1 MVGCVAAI
9 TFSCGNKNQTK
20 IDPPVSSELTSG
32 IDAFVG
38 SYVSDGYSKKE
49 EGYDWVAVTIKKLS
63 DSTAQV
69 SIRSRADKKKPS
81 CTFDMD
87 VTKLDSVTL
96 NGRNEGYS
104 ILFKLNKNVLS
115 ISSDQANA
123 TNNNLQYFCS
133 GGATIEGNY
142 SKIEGELDQ
151 QQIDKVIFSKV
162 LQMKTYSFQIELMGK
177 ELSILP
183 AGLEID
189 NSKVNHTIDGVILNA
204 EIGDLNIDGYPE
216 VLVYYRGKDNYGNI
230 IGYSVNKGKSMSLI
244 TFPNIK
250 ENTKASKGYAGFD
263 DFAIV
268 ENNLVQRFDLYS
280 SNDPGSSK
288 TGNIRQIQYILKD
301 GEASRILVADK
312 ITEYPA
318 K

>member
-9 TFSCGNKNQTK
+9 TVSCGNKNQTK

-115 ISSDQANA
+115 NIKVEKYFSLSSDKKSAI
-123 TNNNLQYFCS
+123 QYLVLKLVNKS
-133 GGATIEGNY
+133 VKLKSNMSDE
-142 SKIEGELDQ
+142 ELREF
-151 QQIDKVIFSKV
+151 INV
-162 LQMKTYSFQIELMGK
+162 LQKKNVEL
-177 ELSILP
+177 ENYEF
-183 AGLEID
+183 A
-189 NSKVNHTIDGVILNA
+189 
-204 EIGDLNIDGYPE
+204 E
-216 VLVYYRGKDNYGNI
+216 VLKDIVLNFDIRGMKWKI
-230 IGYSVNKGKSMSLI
+230 ASLRCI
-244 TFPNIK
+244 
-250 ENTKASKGYAGFD
+250 
-263 DFAIV
+263 
-268 ENNLVQRFDLYS
+268 QRVSQGISF
-280 SNDPGSSK
+280 
-288 TGNIRQIQYILKD
+288 
-301 GEASRILVADK
+301 
-312 ITEYPA
+312 
-318 K
+318 